1 MMSTANR
8 RSARRFSVERELAP
22 HLDGKWAEDL
32 ILELRLR
39 EVPGPEIGKVLAE
52 ADSHC
57 ADSGQSAQETF
68 GDPVAYARNLEL
80 PADTSSPASLLGAAA
95 PALAQVLGMLG
106 LLWSFGDL
114 RRGEPL
120 QVTTGYLATAGLL
133 LAAVVLL
140 VLLADRVLRAVVHH
154 PVMVWCAFM
163 LSTALFVVLALLLDD
178 VVVSLPAGWGVAGG
192 TAVLVAGLMWE
203 YVGRRQGGGAA
214 EDPIRSPFG
223 GAAGGA
229 TTWQRWAVAASRLI
243 VPIWTVVVLA
253 LIWWFTR

>member
-8 RSARRFSVERELAP
+8 RSAKRYSFEHELAP
-22 HLDGKWAEDL
+22 HIDGKWAEDL

-57 ADSGQSAQETF
+57 ADSGQSAQDTF
-68 GDPVAYARNLEL
+68 GDPVAYARSLDL
-80 PADTSSPASLLGAAA
+80 PAEPSSPASLVGAAA

-120 QVTTGYLATAGLL
+120 QLTTGYLATAGLL

-140 VLLADRVLRAVVHH
+140 VLFTDRVLRAVVHR
-154 PVMVWCAFM
+154 PVVVWCAFM
-163 LSTALFVVLALLLDD
+163 LSTALFVVLALLLDH

-192 TAVLVAGLMWE
+192 TAVLVAGLAWE
-203 YVGRRQGGGAA
+203 LIARRRGGAAA

-223 GAAGGA
+223 GTADGA
-229 TTWQRWAVAASRLI
+229 TTSQRWAVAASRLV

-253 LIWWFTR
+253 LMWWSTS